1 MSTPKLLKLLRMK
14 QILLGSLLSWLLFF
28 PACQP
33 ATDDGLQ
40 QLQQELEQL
49 IAGQPGTIAVAF
61 RDVND
66 PDVQMLI
73 NEKEVFHAASTMKT
87 PVMVELYKKA
97 AAGVLAMEDSV
108 LIVNEFYSIVDSSR
122 YSMELGE
129 DSEEK
134 LYGLI
139 GQKATIYDLTYDMI
153 IYSSNLATNILIGLA
168 DAKAVTQ
175 TMRDMGANDIQV
187 LRGVEDGKA
196 FRQGLNNTTTAY
208 DLMLLFEQ
216 LGKRTA
222 VNPEA
227 DEAMIRIL
235 LDQKFNDAIPALL
248 PKEVKVAHKTGWI
261 TRVRHDSGL
270 VILPDG
276 RQYALVILTK
286 DWESDE
292 ATTQVMAQISKAV
305 YDYFSK

>member
-1 MSTPKLLKLLRMK
+1 MK
-14 QILLGSLLSWLLFF
+14 QLILGALLSSVLFF
-28 PACQP
+28 TGCQT
-33 ATDDGLQ
+33 ATDNGLQ
-40 QLQQELEQL
+40 QLQQELEEL

-66 PDVQMLI
+66 PDAQVLI

-139 GQKATIYDLTYDMI
+139 GQKATVYDLTYDMI

>member
-1 MSTPKLLKLLRMK
+1 MK
-14 QILLGSLLSWLLFF
+14 QLILGALLSSVLFF
-28 PACQP
+28 TGCQT
-33 ATDDGLQ
+33 ATDNGLQ
-40 QLQQELEQL
+40 QLQQELEEL

-66 PDVQMLI
+66 PDAQVLI

-139 GQKATIYDLTYDMI
+139 GQKATVYDLTYDMI

-261 TRVRHDSGL
+261 TKVRHDSGL

>member
-1 MSTPKLLKLLRMK
+1 MK
-14 QILLGSLLSWLLFF
+14 QMLLGSLLSSLLFF
-28 PACQP
+28 TACQP
-33 ATDDGLQ
+33 AADDGLQ

-222 VNPEA
+222 VHPEA

>member
-1 MSTPKLLKLLRMK
+1 MK
-14 QILLGSLLSWLLFF
+14 QMLLGSLLSSLLFF
-28 PACQP
+28 TACQP
-33 ATDDGLQ
+33 AADDGLQ
-40 QLQQELEQL
+40 QLQQELEEL

-61 RDVND
+61 RDVNR
-66 PDVQMLI
+66 PDVQVLI

>member
-1 MSTPKLLKLLRMK
+1 MK
-14 QILLGSLLSWLLFF
+14 QILFGSLLSSLLFF
-28 PACQP
+28 TACQP
-33 ATDDGLQ
+33 AADDGLQ
-40 QLQQELEQL
+40 QLQQELEEL
-49 IAGQPGTIAVAF
+49 IAKQPGTIAVAF
-61 RDVND
+61 RDVNR
-66 PDVQMLI
+66 PDVQVLI

-139 GQKATIYDLTYDMI
+139 GQKATVYDLTYDMI

-286 DWESDE
+286 DWDSDE
-292 ATTQVMAQISKAV
+292 STTQVMAQISKAV

>member
-1 MSTPKLLKLLRMK
+1 MK
-14 QILLGSLLSWLLFF
+14 QMLLGSLLSSLLFF
-28 PACQP
+28 TACQP
-33 ATDDGLQ
+33 AADDGLQ
-40 QLQQELEQL
+40 QLQQELEEL

-61 RDVND
+61 RDVNR
-66 PDVQMLI
+66 PDVQVLI

-87 PVMVELYKKA
+87 PVMIELYKKA

-139 GQKATIYDLTYDMI
+139 GQKATVYDLTYDMI

-270 VILPDG
+270 VVLPDG

>member
-1 MSTPKLLKLLRMK
+1 MK
-14 QILLGSLLSWLLFF
+14 QMLLGSLLSSLLFF
-28 PACQP
+28 TACQP
-33 ATDDGLQ
+33 AADDGLQ
-40 QLQQELEQL
+40 QLQQELEEL
-49 IAGQPGTIAVAF
+49 IAGQPGMIAVAF
-61 RDVND
+61 RDVNR
-66 PDVQMLI
+66 PDVQVLI

>member
-1 MSTPKLLKLLRMK
+1 MK
-14 QILLGSLLSWLLFF
+14 QMLLGSLLSSLLFF
-28 PACQP
+28 TACQP
-33 ATDDGLQ
+33 AADDGLQ
-40 QLQQELEQL
+40 QLQQELEEL

-61 RDVND
+61 RDVNR
-66 PDVQMLI
+66 PDVQVLI

-87 PVMVELYKKA
+87 PVMIELYKKA

-139 GQKATIYDLTYDMI
+139 GQKATVYDLTYDMI

-235 LDQKFNDAIPALL
+235 MDQKFNDAIPALL

-270 VILPDG
+270 VVLPDG

>member
-1 MSTPKLLKLLRMK
+1 MK
-14 QILLGSLLSWLLFF
+14 QMLLGSLLSSLLFF
-28 PACQP
+28 TACQP
-33 ATDDGLQ
+33 AADDGLQ
-40 QLQQELEQL
+40 QLQQELEEL

>member
-1 MSTPKLLKLLRMK
+1 MK
-14 QILLGSLLSWLLFF
+14 QMLLGSLLSSLLFF
-28 PACQP
+28 TACQP
-33 ATDDGLQ
+33 AADDGLQ
-40 QLQQELEQL
+40 QLQQELEEL

-61 RDVND
+61 RDVNR
-66 PDVQMLI
+66 PDVQVLI

-139 GQKATIYDLTYDMI
+139 GQKATVYDLTYDMI

-235 LDQKFNDAIPALL
+235 MDQKFNDAIPALL

-270 VILPDG
+270 VVLPDG

>member
-1 MSTPKLLKLLRMK
+1 MK
-14 QILLGSLLSWLLFF
+14 QMLLGSLLSSLLFF
-28 PACQP
+28 TACQP
-33 ATDDGLQ
+33 AADDGLQ
-40 QLQQELEQL
+40 QLQQELEDL

-61 RDVND
+61 RDVNR
-66 PDVQMLI
+66 PDVQVLI

-87 PVMVELYKKA
+87 PVMIELYKKA

-139 GQKATIYDLTYDMI
+139 GQKATVYDLTYDMI

-270 VILPDG
+270 VVLPDG

>member
-1 MSTPKLLKLLRMK
+1 MK
-14 QILLGSLLSWLLFF
+14 QLILGALLSSLLFF
-28 PACQP
+28 TGCQT
-33 ATDDGLQ
+33 ATDNGLQ
-40 QLQQELEQL
+40 QLQQELEEL

-66 PDVQMLI
+66 PDVQVLI

-139 GQKATIYDLTYDMI
+139 GQKATVYDLTYDMI

>member
-1 MSTPKLLKLLRMK
+1 MK
-14 QILLGSLLSWLLFF
+14 QMLLGSLLSSLLFF
-28 PACQP
+28 TACQP
-33 ATDDGLQ
+33 AADDGLQ
-40 QLQQELEQL
+40 QLQQELEDL

-61 RDVND
+61 RDVNR
-66 PDVQMLI
+66 PDVQVLI

-87 PVMVELYKKA
+87 PVMIELYKKA

-139 GQKATIYDLTYDMI
+139 GQKATVYDLTYDMI

-270 VILPDG
+270 VVLPDG
-276 RQYALVILTK
+276 RQYTLVILTK

>member
-1 MSTPKLLKLLRMK
+1 MK
-14 QILLGSLLSWLLFF
+14 QMLLGSLLSSLLFF
-28 PACQP
+28 TACQP
-33 ATDDGLQ
+33 AADDGLQ

-66 PDVQMLI
+66 PDAQVLI

-222 VNPEA
+222 VHPEA

>member
-1 MSTPKLLKLLRMK
+1 MK
-14 QILLGSLLSWLLFF
+14 QMLLGSLLSSLLFF
-28 PACQP
+28 TACQP
-33 ATDDGLQ
+33 AADDGLQ
-40 QLQQELEQL
+40 QLQQELEDL

-61 RDVND
+61 RDVNR
-66 PDVQMLI
+66 PDVQVLI

-87 PVMVELYKKA
+87 PVMIELYKKA

-139 GQKATIYDLTYDMI
+139 GQKATVYDLTYDMI

-235 LDQKFNDAIPALL
+235 MDQKFNDAIPALL

-270 VILPDG
+270 VVLPDG

-292 ATTQVMAQISKAV
+292 TTTQVMAQISKAV

>member
-1 MSTPKLLKLLRMK
+1 MK
-14 QILLGSLLSWLLFF
+14 QILFGSLLSSLLFF
-28 PACQP
+28 TACQP
-33 ATDDGLQ
+33 AADDGLQ
-40 QLQQELEQL
+40 QLQQELEEL
-49 IAGQPGTIAVAF
+49 IAKQPGTIAVAF
-61 RDVND
+61 RDVNR
-66 PDVQMLI
+66 PDVQVLI

-139 GQKATIYDLTYDMI
+139 GQKATVYDLTYDMI

-276 RQYALVILTK
+276 RQYALVSLTK
-286 DWESDE
+286 DWDSDE
-292 ATTQVMAQISKAV
+292 STTQVMAQISKAV